1 MSDRITVEQLKSR
14 IRYINEATGQPTEP
28 YKCDEDGHLVRG
40 EGGRLV
46 HQPGNYHLDR
56 AYGGS
61 QLAQVCES
69 GGTRNVLHSGYVGNR
84 ALYDLLW
91 AFLMG
96 ITAGAQAS
104 VPMEDAS

>member
-1 MSDRITVEQLKSR
+1 MSDRITVEKLKSR
-14 IRYINEATGQPTEP
+14 IRHINEVTGQPAEP
-28 YKCDEDGHLVRG
+28 YKCDEDGRLARD
-40 EGGRLV
+40 EDGRLV

-56 AYGGS
+56 GYGGS

-96 ITAGAQAS
+96 ITAAKEVA
-104 VPMEDAS
+104 